1 VFFQSLPVSAMKPNQ
16 RQQHLPNSADHN
28 CFGCSPA
35 NPSGLQMK
43 FFADDE
49 RVFSNVTIPDHLC
62 GWSRIAHGG
71 VITTILDEIMSWAAL
86 HFLKRITM
94 TKSMEIEFIKP
105 VYIRRPLKAEG
116 KVLEVAGKHDAIME
130 GILYNANAVVCA
142 RSTAKFSIFSPQVA
156 KRFGIADDA
165 SLKFFADV
173 FGIK

>member
-1 VFFQSLPVSAMKPNQ
+1 MESGQDYQ
-16 RQQHLPNSADHN
+16 RLPNSADHN
-28 CFGCSPA
+28 CFGCSPI
-35 NPSGLQMK
+35 NPSGLQME
-43 FFADDE
+43 FFAGHDT
-49 RVFSNVTIPDHLC
+49 VVSNVTIPDHLC
-62 GWSRIAHGG
+62 GWSNIAHGG

-105 VYIRRPLKAEG
+105 VYIHSLLKAEG
-116 KVLEVAGKHDAIME
+116 KVVAVTGQHDAAMA
-130 GILYNANAVVCA
+130 GILYNERGVACA
-142 RSTAKFSIFSPQVA
+142 RSTAKFSIFSPKVA